1 MIEVGL
7 YNNIKLDCSI
17 YDEYSYTIY
26 TINNDNIY
34 CIDREIIQKIII
46 YYIYI

>member
-17 YDEYSYTIY
+17 YDEYGYTIY
-26 TINNDNIY
+26 I
-34 CIDREIIQKIII
+34 
-46 YYIYI
+46 YIYRIYRIR